1 MNSARRACWPL
12 MLLLCSITLFAP
24 VGRAGDISIPPEAAL
39 AMDKI
44 YGGEPDAAIP
54 IARRL
59 QRSQPDHPLGYLLE
73 AEADWWKMYCA
84 ACEIKWG
91 MVDAWRRG
99 KDPGDEAY
107 LALADKV
114 IQLGQMRL
122 AKSETAEMHVYAGIG
137 EGLKARLFSLRGDN
151 RDVAR
156 SGVRSRAEMLR
167 ALQLDPQMPDAL
179 AGLGFY
185 NYYVDT
191 LSGAVKILRFLMGI
205 PGGRKEEGIRQME
218 VGMNQGTLL
227 AADSRFYL
235 AKNLRTFDLRY
246 DHALSVAGPLAVRY
260 PHNLNF
266 LLLLGNLNAELGR
279 KDTASKYFHQVLESP
294 MADPPACTG
303 CATNAALADRP
314 DRNECAAHVR
324 DLANALLNSLH

>member
-1 MNSARRACWPL
+1 MNSARCAFWTL
-12 MLLLCSITLFAP
+12 VLFLSSITFFVP
-24 VGRAGDISIPPEAAL
+24 VGRAGDISIPPGAAL

-44 YGGEPDAAIP
+44 YGGEPDSAIP
-54 IARRL
+54 TARQL
-59 QRSQPDHPLGYLLE
+59 EEAQPDHPLGYLLE

-91 MVDAWRRG
+91 MVDAWRRS
-99 KDPGDEAY
+99 KAPADDAY

-114 IQLGQMRL
+114 IQLAQMHL
-122 AKSETAEMHVYAGIG
+122 AKSDSAEMHVYAGIG
-137 EGLKARLFSLRGDN
+137 EGLKARLYSLRGDN

-167 ALQLDPQMPDAL
+167 ALQLDPQMPDAI

-191 LSGAVKILRFLMGI
+191 LSAAVKILRFLVGI
-205 PGGRKEEGIRQME
+205 PGGSKEEGIRQME
-218 VGMNQGTLL
+218 IGMNQGTLL

-246 DHALSVAGPLAVRY
+246 DHALSVAEPLAVRY

-294 MADPPACTG
+294 MADPPGCTG
-303 CATNAALADRP
+303 CTTSGTRLDHS
-314 DRNECAAHVR
+314 DHTECAAHVH
-324 DLANALLNSLH
+324 DLANAFLRSLR